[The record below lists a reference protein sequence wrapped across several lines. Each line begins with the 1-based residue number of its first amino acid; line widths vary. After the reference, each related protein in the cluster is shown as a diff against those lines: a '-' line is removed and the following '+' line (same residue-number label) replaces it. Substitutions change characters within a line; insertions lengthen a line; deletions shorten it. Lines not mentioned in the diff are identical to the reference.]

1 MMGGINKRI
10 LVCFGTRPEAIKM
23 APVIHNLQQR
33 GLFFKVCVTAQ
44 HRELLDQVLE
54 FFEINPDFDLNI
66 MEPNQSLN
74 GLSARILLNV
84 DELLE
89 REKPDVVLV
98 HGDTSTSAI
107 VALAAFH
114 REIPVGHVEAGLR
127 TFNKAAPFPEE
138 INRQITG
145 RIADL
150 HFAPTAI
157 ARENLQR
164 ENIPDSQIFVT
175 GNTVVDALQW
185 AVEKISPASGNKEI
199 CHLEQQLDPKKKMVL
214 VTGHRRENFGK
225 GFERILAALQQL
237 AGRDDVEIVYPV
249 HPNPN
254 VRDTVTEL
262 LQNHKNIFLVPPVS
276 YPTMI
281 WLMQKTS
288 LIISDS
294 GGIQEEAPAFKKQV
308 LVTREVSERME
319 GVNSGF
325 SRLVGTNTERIF
337 TEAKNALDNPP
348 LLSGKDNPYGD
359 GKASER
365 IVDALLGL

>member
-1 MMGGINKRI
+1 MKII
-10 LVCFGTRPEAIKM
+10 ACFGTRPEAIKM
-23 APVIHNLQQR
+23 APVIHAFQQR
-33 GLFFKVCVTAQ
+33 GFPFKVCVTAQ
-44 HRELLDQVLE
+44 HREMLDQVLD
-54 FFEINPDFDLNI
+54 FFEINPDFDLNL

-74 GLSARILLNV
+74 RLSARILLSV

-114 REIPVGHVEAGLR
+114 RQITVGHVEAGLR

-138 INRQITG
+138 INRQVTG

-157 ARENLQR
+157 ARDNLLR
-164 ENIPDSQIFVT
+164 ENIPDKQIFVT

-185 AVEKISPASGNKEI
+185 AVEKISYAPGNEI
-199 CHLEQQLDPKKKMVL
+199 KDLEQQLNPKKKMVL

-225 GFERILAALQQL
+225 GFKQIVVALQQI

-254 VRDTVTEL
+254 VRNTAAEL
-262 LQNHKNIFLVPPVS
+262 LQSNKNIFLVPPVS

-294 GGIQEEAPAFKKQV
+294 GGIQEEAPTFKKRV

-319 GVNSGF
+319 GVDAGF
-325 SRLVGTNTERIF
+325 SILVGTNTDRIVS
-337 TEAKNALDNPP
+337 EANSALDNPP
-348 LLSGKDNPYGD
+348 HLAGKTNPFGD

-365 IVDALLGL
+365 IADVLLGL